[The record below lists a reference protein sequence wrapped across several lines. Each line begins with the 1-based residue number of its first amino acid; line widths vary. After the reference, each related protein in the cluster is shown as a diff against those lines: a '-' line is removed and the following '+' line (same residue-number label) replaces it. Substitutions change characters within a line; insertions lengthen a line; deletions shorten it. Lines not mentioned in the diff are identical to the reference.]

1 MRTSKVIV
9 AVNKDPDAPIFRLAD
24 YGIVAD
30 LFEAVPE
37 LTEAI
42 REVKREV

>member
-9 AVNKDPDAPIFRLAD
+9 AVNKDPDAPIFKIAD

-30 LFEAVPE
+30 LFEVVPA
-37 LTEAI
+37 LTDEFKKLL
-42 REVKREV
+42 EK